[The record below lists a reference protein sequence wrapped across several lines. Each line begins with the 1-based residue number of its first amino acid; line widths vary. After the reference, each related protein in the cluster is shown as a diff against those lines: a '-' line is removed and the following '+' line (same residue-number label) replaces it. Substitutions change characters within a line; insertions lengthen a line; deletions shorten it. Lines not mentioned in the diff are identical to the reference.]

1 MLIVIVGS
9 VLRFYNFSEL
19 PYSFDEFSALFRTR
33 FDNFRDLIYF
43 GVKTTDTHPA
53 GVQVFMYYW
62 VKIFGESEMIVKF
75 PFILFGI

>member
-1 MLIVIVGS
+1 MKKSQKSQGNYLNTNNGLLLLIVITGS

-33 FDNFRDLIYF
+33 FDNLRDLIYF

-53 GVQVFMYYW
+53 GV
-62 VKIFGESEMIVKF
+62 
-75 PFILFGI
+75 